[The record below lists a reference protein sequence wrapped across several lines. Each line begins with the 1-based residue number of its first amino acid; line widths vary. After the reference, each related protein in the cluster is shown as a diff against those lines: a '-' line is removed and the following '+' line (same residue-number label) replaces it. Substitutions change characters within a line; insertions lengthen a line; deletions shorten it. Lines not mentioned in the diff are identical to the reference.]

1 MSQEE
6 LLRRTLKQSG
16 VYSSEAIEDMVS
28 RMHVSS
34 SYSAVRRNN
43 YCKEIVPGPLDPYHR
58 YYNLATALLAISIS
72 YSCHVVA

>member
-43 YCKEIVPGPLDPYHR
+43 YLKEIVPGP
-58 YYNLATALLAISIS
+58 
-72 YSCHVVA
+72 

>member
-16 VYSSEAIEDMVS
+16 VYTSEAIEDMVS

-43 YCKEIVPGPLDPYHR
+43 YSKEIVPGPLDPYHR
-58 YYNLATALLAISIS
+58 YYKLATALLVISIS